1 MTGEDTRM
9 TAEELQKLY
18 HESISFKLYVDKV
31 CRSSGVSKGRAFQN
45 KIVQSYA
52 QYVLKDQDSYA
63 KEDAQREYRQNYG
76 C

>member
-1 MTGEDTRM
+1 MTGEDIRM

-31 CRSSGVSKGRAFQN
+31 CRSSGVSKGR
-45 KIVQSYA
+45 
-52 QYVLKDQDSYA
+52 DA
-63 KEDAQREYRQNYG
+63 KREYRQNYG